1 MRSLRRRVPA
11 SSEIGT
17 GTGHTRSARR
27 RVTAAVVLCATAAPW
42 ASAGYATLTL
52 TSGLVPVL
60 IAWMTKLLIDGLTH
74 DADLRTLLIPALGY
88 VLAAIIVGIGP
99 LAARYLRGVVD
110 REVGLLAQDRLFT
123 AVGRHPGLGRL
134 EDPAFLDRLRVAQ
147 DVGRTVAGQLADAA
161 LSAGRSLLT
170 VTGFMVSLVALNPV
184 MALVVLAAG
193 VPSLVAQL
201 ALSRHQA
208 RAVLEVG
215 RIERREDFYARLIAA
230 PTAAKEIR
238 LFAIG
243 DFLRSRVLAERR
255 AANAVTQSV
264 DARQT
269 KVQSVLE
276 VLSCLVSGAGL
287 VWAVFAAHTGDLTVG
302 GVTMFVAAVDG
313 VQGSLGS
320 LLIQL
325 AASQR
330 ALLMFDHYLEVV
342 EAEPDL
348 PVAAEPVPLTPLR
361 HGIELRD
368 VWFRY
373 APDHD
378 WVLRGLNLFIPHG
391 GSLALVGLNGVGKST
406 LVKLLCRFYDPTHGA
421 VLWDG
426 VDLRDADPVELRAR
440 MSTLFQDFQHYDMTA
455 AENIGLG
462 DLRLLEERD
471 RIEAAAAKAG
481 MHEKLAQLPQGYD
494 TMLSRTFHHDAPAE
508 EHRPGT
514 LLSGGQHQR
523 LALARAFIREGRDL
537 MILDEPSAGLDAE
550 AEHEIHLSIRR
561 HRADRTSLLI
571 SHRLSAVRD
580 AHRIAVLGDGQVKEE
595 GSHRELVGSGG
606 EYARLFALQAD
617 GYTDDGHGPGTV
629 GPADPVE
636 AAAGR

>member
-1 MRSLRRRVPA
+1 M
-11 SSEIGT
+11 I
-17 GTGHTRSARR
+17 
-27 RVTAAVVLCATAAPW
+27 
-42 ASAGYATLTL
+42 TL

-60 IAWMTKLLIDGLTH
+60 VAWMTKLLIDGLTRG
-74 DADLRTLLIPALGY
+74 AEVKTLLVPALGY
-88 VLAAIIVGIGP
+88 VLAAILVGVGP
-99 LAARYLRGVVD
+99 LGARYLRGVVD
-110 REVGLLAQDRLFT
+110 RKVGLLTQDRLFT

-134 EDPAFLDRLRVAQ
+134 EEPVFLDRLRVAQ
-147 DVGRTVAGQLADAA
+147 DVGRTVAGQLADGA
-161 LSAGRSLLT
+161 LTAGKSLLT
-170 VTGFMVSLVALNPV
+170 VAGFMVSLVALSPL
-184 MALVVLAAG
+184 MAVIVLVTG

-208 RAVLEVG
+208 RAVFEIG
-215 RIERREDFYARLIAA
+215 RIERREDFYSSLIAS

-238 LFAIG
+238 LFGIG
-243 DFLRSRVLAERR
+243 DFLRLRLLAERR

-276 VLSCLVSGAGL
+276 LLSSLVSGAGL
-287 VWAVFAAHTGDLTVG
+287 VWAVFAAHDGALTVG

-313 VQGSLGS
+313 MQGSLGS

-330 ALLMFDHYLEVV
+330 ALLMFDHYLAVV

-348 PVAAEPVPLTPLR
+348 PLASEPAPLPRLR

-373 APDHD
+373 STDQD
-378 WVLRGLNLFIPHG
+378 WVLRGLDLFIPCG
-391 GSLALVGLNGVGKST
+391 QALALVGLNGAGKST
-406 LVKLLCRFYDPTHGA
+406 LVKLLCRFYDPTRGRI
-421 VLWDG
+421 LWDG
-426 VDLRDADPVELRAR
+426 VDLREVDPAELRER
-440 MSTLFQDFQHYDMTA
+440 ISTVFQDFQHYDMTA

-462 DLRLLEERD
+462 DLRLANRPER
-471 RIEAAAAKAG
+471 IHVAAVKAG
-481 MHEKLAQLPQGYD
+481 MHEKLASLPQGYD
-494 TMLSRTFHHDAPAE
+494 TMLSRSFHRDSSSADSGV
-508 EHRPGT
+508 GT

-550 AEHEIHLSIRR
+550 SEHEIHLSISR
-561 HRADRTSLLI
+561 HRAGSTSLLI
-571 SHRLSAVRD
+571 SHRLNAVRD
-580 AHRIAVLGDGQVKEE
+580 ADRIAVLGDGRVLEA
-595 GSHRELVGSGG
+595 GNHRELMQGGG

-617 GYTDDGHGPGTV
+617 GYVDEPSGS
-629 GPADPVE
+629 GPADPVQ
-636 AAAGR
+636 AAAAS

>member
-1 MRSLRRRVPA
+1 MRTRRRRPPGR
-11 SSEIGT
+11 SGK
-17 GTGHTRSARR
+17 GHTRSARR
-27 RVTAAVVLCATAAPW
+27 RITAALVLCAAAAPW
-42 ASAGYATLTL
+42 ASAGYAAITL
-52 TSGLVPVL
+52 TSGLVPVMV
-60 IAWMTKLLIDGLTH
+60 AWMTKLLIDGLTH
-74 DADLRTLLIPALGY
+74 GADIRTLLVPALGY
-88 VLAAIIVGIGP
+88 VLAATVVGLGP

-110 REVGLLAQDRLFT
+110 REVGLLTQDRLFT
-123 AVGRHPGLGRL
+123 AVGRQPGLGRL

-161 LSAGRSLLT
+161 LAAGRSMLT
-170 VTGFMVSLVALNPV
+170 VAGFMVSLVALNSL
-184 MALVVLAAG
+184 MAIVVLAAG

-208 RAVLEVG
+208 RAVFEVG
-215 RIERREDFYARLIAA
+215 RIERREDFYAGLIAT

-238 LFAIG
+238 LFGIG

-264 DARQT
+264 EARQT

-276 VLSCLVSGAGL
+276 LLSALVSGAGL
-287 VWAVFAAHTGDLTVG
+287 VWAVFAAHDGDLTVG

-313 VQGSLGS
+313 VQSSLGS

-348 PVAAEPVPLTPLR
+348 PVALEPAPLAPLR

-373 APDHD
+373 AADHD
-378 WVLRGLNLFIPHG
+378 WVLRGLNLFIPCG
-391 GSLALVGLNGVGKST
+391 QSLALVGLNGAGKST

-426 VDLRDADPVELRAR
+426 VDVRDADPAELRER
-440 MSTLFQDFQHYDMTA
+440 ISTVFQDFQHYDMTA

-462 DLRLLEERD
+462 DLRLLDERD
-471 RIEAAAAKAG
+471 RIEAAASKAG
-481 MHEKLAQLPQGYD
+481 MHEKLAGLSQGYD
-494 TMLSRTFHHDAPAE
+494 TMLSRTFHRDSQSAE
-508 EHRPGT
+508 PRSGT

-550 AEHEIHLSIRR
+550 SEHEIHISIRH

-580 AHRIAVLGDGQVKEE
+580 ADRIAVLGDGRVLEE
-595 GSHRELVGSGG
+595 GSHMQLMRAGG
-606 EYARLFALQAD
+606 EYARLFTLQAD
-617 GYTDDGHGPGTV
+617 GYTDTLRHAERVSPT
-629 GPADPVE
+629 DPVE
-636 AAAGR
+636 AAARK